1 MLTRQ
6 QTQSL
11 QALFPP
17 GQVFTDPASL
27 ITYQGDAG
35 FDKGLPDAVVVP
47 ANIEEIQR
55 LVHWA
60 AGEKIPLT
68 ARGSGTGLT
77 GGAVTPH
84 GGIVVSLS
92 RLNSVLE
99 IDAASRQVTL
109 QPGVITAS
117 LQKLL
122 APYNLYYPP
131 DPASQSVS
139 TLGGNIAENAG
150 GPHCLKYG
158 VTGNYVLGLDVVLSD
173 GQAVQLGGKAL
184 DPPEYDLVGL
194 ITGSEGTLGIVTAA
208 TLGLRQ
214 PPEAVKT
221 LTATFRSVAEAGAAV
236 SAVIGARILPATI
249 ELMDGGMLTIVE
261 AYLQAGFP
269 TNAGAMLIFDVD
281 GSEDSLSEQLDEI
294 AAVVKRYYPL
304 EIQIARTSQERE
316 LLWRGRRSAAG
327 AMSRI
332 SPNEYS
338 LDVTLP
344 RSRLAEALSKIVA
357 VATDHKFRVCFL
369 GHAGDGNLHPNL
381 LCDLS
386 LPGETERV
394 LAAAAEILELCAAM
408 GGSIGGEHGIGME
421 KRSFLST
428 MYNPNELAA
437 MLEVKRAFDPG
448 ELLNPGKIFPPDFQA
463 PAEEAAPAGVTP
475 ATLFTPASP
484 LEAAQG
490 LRLLQAARQPTF
502 ITGGGT
508 IWQGAVSSHSVR
520 LSTDGLRGISRLS
533 TDDQYV
539 TALAGTPVREL
550 QAALAEQGFWIPLTH
565 TTPGASI
572 GGAIAAN
579 ANGPLRM
586 LYGSLRDQL
595 LACQVALPDGRLLR
609 FGRPLVKD
617 VAGYAMSKL
626 FIGSYGTLGLLAEVT
641 MKIWPLPAA
650 RRSLA
655 VNMPNLADAVALAQ
669 QTLKHTRIC
678 SGLIITHQAPE
689 TNICYTAEGHPADV
703 KAELGYVR
711 RTLIDVGAQQVQETE
726 TVDADTSWEEIL
738 DGGTSAVRMGVP
750 PNRLAETLPVAEA
763 HLAGSALILDA
774 ANGILIATLSAD
786 NAEQASRV
794 LAGLRSCAE
803 IAGGY
808 AILAR
813 APRQWLRQMDAWGAP
828 RPAADLMR
836 RLKVTWDPAGIL
848 NPGEFPAS

>member
-1 MLTRQ
+1 
-6 QTQSL
+6 
-11 QALFPP
+11 
-17 GQVFTDPASL
+17 
-27 ITYQGDAG
+27 
-35 FDKGLPDAVVVP
+35 
-47 ANIEEIQR
+47 NIEEIQR

-344 RSRLAEALSKIVA
+344 RSRL
-357 VATDHKFRVCFL
+357 
-369 GHAGDGNLHPNL
+369 
-381 LCDLS
+381 
-386 LPGETERV
+386 
-394 LAAAAEILELCAAM
+394 ELCAAM

-437 MLEVKRAFDPG
+437 MLEVKHAFDPG

-463 PAEEAAPAGVTP
+463 PAGEAAPTGVTP

-655 VNMPNLADAVALAQ
+655 VNMPNLVAAVALAQ

-711 RTLIDVGAQQVQETE
+711 RTLIDVGAQKVQETE

-750 PNRLAETLPVAEA
+750 PNRLAETLPVAET